1 MIIAQISDTHIFLP
15 LNNNEQRISEK
26 RIQNLKE
33 CVKGIKSLR
42 KTPDVILH
50 TGDVTHHGKI
60 EEYKIVHDILDNKK
74 ENHLPRLT

>member
-15 LNNNEQRISEK
+15 SDNTEQKISEK

-42 KTPDVILH
+42 TSPDVILH

-60 EEYKIVHDILDNKK
+60 EE
-74 ENHLPRLT
+74 